1 MSRDS
6 QTWSYLIQNARERE
20 DEAKVHI
27 KNVSNNIGVFKNNKP
42 DRRAK
47 FF

>member
-1 MSRDS
+1 MA
-6 QTWSYLIQNARERE
+6 WSYLIQNARERE
-20 DEAKVHI
+20 EDAKVHI
-27 KNVSNNIGVFKNNKP
+27 KNVSNIIRVFKNNKT